1 MLLGLAAVAISFSAY
16 QAALWGGI
24 QDETLIDSVLTSNG
38 SVDLYQLADTKLT
51 SDQALFI
58 EILTSGACD
67 EEEDLNEIDA
77 LSVCGQIFGGL
88 SEEGLRAVKV
98 WDESEDEFHEFPFRT
113 TEYDDSL
120 YGPGDEL
127 AEKSR
132 VFFGDAKAASKNGDG
147 YELAS
152 AFLTTVL
159 FFAGISLVVRR
170 RLVRLILL
178 AGSSVI
184 LVGSTAYLLTL
195 PKTF

>member
-1 MLLGLAAVAISFSAY
+1 VLLGLAAVAISFSAY

-24 QDETLIDSVLTSNG
+24 QDETLTDSVLTSNE
-38 SVDLYQLADTKLT
+38 SVDLYQNADTKLT

-88 SEEGLRAVKV
+88 SEEGQRAVEV
-98 WDESEDEFHEFPFRT
+98 WTKSEDEFPFRT
-113 TEYDDSL
+113 TEYEDSL
-120 YGPGDEL
+120 YGPGEEL
-127 AEKSR
+127 EELSLE
-132 VFFGDAKAASKNGDG
+132 FFADAKAASKNGDG

-159 FFAGISLVVRR
+159 FFAGISLVVRST
-170 RLVRLILL
+170 LLRLILL